1 MFRRFSNAACLL
13 CALGVTGVV
22 AADDAEKVT
31 YKDHVQPLL
40 RQRCGTC
47 HNANDKKGGLAV
59 DSYAT
64 IMAGG
69 SSGTVL
75 EGGAPD
81 ASYLWQLVNHESEPK
96 MPPNADKLPE
106 AELAVIKKW
115 IEGGLLET
123 SGSTAKIKKQMAVAK
138 IEVSTER
145 PAEIA
150 IPQAYLGDSQLV
162 TSRPNAVTAL
172 ATSPW
177 APIAAVSSFKQIAI
191 YNVATL
197 ELLGVLPF
205 PEGQAEILKFSRNGS
220 LLMAGGG
227 RGGASGKV
235 VLFDVKTG
243 ARVAEVGD
251 EYDVVLAADVSPD
264 HSQVALGGPKKMLRV
279 YSVETGELM
288 YETKKHT
295 DWVTAI
301 EFSPDGVLLASG
313 DRANGLVV
321 WEAFTGRPFQDLLG
335 HQAAITDVSWRPD
348 SNVVA
353 SSSEDGTI
361 RLWEMNNGT
370 QIKAWNHSGVAAM
383 DYIRDGR
390 IISTGRDRVVRL
402 WNGDGAQE
410 REFAGMTDLGMEVA
424 FDAESNRVLGGDW
437 SGIVRVWN
445 AADGAAI
452 GQFDTNPPTIALQL
466 EKLTP
471 QLAAA
476 EATAQQAATQLTS
489 LMTERA
495 ARQQAAEAAA
505 AAAAAATQKVEKTTA
520 ARAETDKLF
529 ADKSAIKT
537 TADKSFADS
546 QTAQQAAQKV
556 LDEKTVALKAAE
568 EVLRTAQAAVAAATK
583 EQEAAAAVVATATA
597 NAQAAT
603 ATAAAAQ
610 TAAETVVAAEKAAM
624 DEAAQLKSAADTAAA
639 AAQPTPEQDQALAAA
654 QTAATT
660 TQQQLDALRATI
672 TRLQSAAS
680 AKTQATVTMQQPAAQ

>member
-1 MFRRFSNAACLL
+1 LL
-13 CALGVTGVV
+13 WIASAV
-22 AADDAEKVT
+22 ADDTGKVT
-31 YKDHVQPLL
+31 YNDHVQPIL
-40 RQRCGTC
+40 RQRCGSC
-47 HNANDKKGGLAV
+47 HNANDKKGGLAL
-59 DSYAT
+59 DGYAT
-64 IMAGG
+64 LMAGG
-69 SSGTVL
+69 SSGTVV

-123 SGSTAKIKKQMAVAK
+123 SGSTAKIKKSMAVAK

-145 PAEIA
+145 PADIA
-150 IPQAYLGDSQLV
+150 MPQVYLGDSQLV

-177 APIAAVSSFKQIAI
+177 ASIAAVSSFRQIAI
-191 YNVATL
+191 YNTATL

-205 PEGQAEILKFSRNGS
+205 PEGQAEILKFSRNGA

-335 HQAAITDVSWRPD
+335 HQAAITDVSWRAD
-348 SNVVA
+348 SNLVA

-361 RLWEMNNGT
+361 RLWEMNNGS
-370 QIKAWNHSGVAAM
+370 QVKSWSAHGGVAAM
-383 DYIRDGR
+383 DYTRDGR
-390 IISTGRDRVVRL
+390 FVSTGRDRVVRL
-402 WNGDGAQE
+402 WNADGAQE

-424 FDAESNRVLGGDW
+424 FDAETGRVLGGDW
-437 SGIVRVWN
+437 SGVVRVWN
-445 AADGAAI
+445 AADGAAV
-452 GQFDTNPPTIALQL
+452 GQFDTNPPTIALQI

-471 QLAAA
+471 QLTAA
-476 EATAQQAATQLTS
+476 EVAAQQAAAQLTS
-489 LMTERA
+489 LTTDRT

-505 AAAAAATQKVEKTTA
+505 TAAAAAAQKVEKTTA

-529 ADKSAIKT
+529 ADKSAIKA
-537 TADKSFADS
+537 TADKSLADS
-546 QTAQQAAQKV
+546 QTAQQAAQTV
-556 LDEKTVALKAAE
+556 LDEKTAALKAAE
-568 EVLRTAQAAVAAATK
+568 EVLRAAQAAVAAATK
-583 EQEAAAAVVATATA
+583 EQEAAAAVVATASA
-597 NAQAAT
+597 NAQSASAV
-603 ATAAAAQ
+603 AAAAQ
-610 TAAETVVAAEKAAM
+610 TAAETVLAAEKAAAE
-624 DEAAQLKSAADTAAA
+624 EAAQLKTAADTAAA
-639 AAQPTPEQDQALAAA
+639 AAKPTPEQDQALAAA
-654 QTAATT
+654 QTAAAAA
-660 TQQQLDALRATI
+660 QQQLDAVRATI

-680 AKTQATVTMQQPAAQ
+680 AQAQATVTMQQPPAQ

>member
-1 MFRRFSNAACLL
+1 MTAFAACS
-13 CALGVTGVV
+13 AVR
-22 AADDAEKVT
+22 ADDAEKVT
-31 YKDHVQPLL
+31 YKDHVLPIF
-40 RQRCGTC
+40 RQRCGSC

-69 SSGTVL
+69 SSGAVL

-96 MPPNADKLPE
+96 MPPNSDKLPE
-106 AELAVIKKW
+106 PELAVIKKW

-123 SGSTAKIKKQMAVAK
+123 SGSTAKIKKSMAVAK

-145 PAEIA
+145 PADIA
-150 IPQAYLGDSQLV
+150 MPQAYLGDSQLV

-191 YNVATL
+191 YNTATL

-251 EYDVVLAADVSPD
+251 EYDVVLAADISPD

-279 YSVETGELM
+279 YAVETGELM
-288 YETKKHT
+288 YENKKHT
-295 DWVTAI
+295 DWVTSI

-335 HQAAITDVSWRPD
+335 HQAAVTDVSWRPD
-348 SNVVA
+348 SNLLA
-353 SSSEDGTI
+353 SASEDGTI

-370 QIKAWNHSGVAAM
+370 QVKTWNANGGVAAM
-383 DYIRDGR
+383 DYTRDGR
-390 IISTGRDRVVRL
+390 FVSTGRDRVVRL
-402 WNGDGAQE
+402 WNAEGAQE

-424 FDAESNRVLGGDW
+424 YDAETNRVLGGDW

-445 AADGAAI
+445 AADGAAV

-471 QLAAA
+471 QLATVEAA
-476 EATAQQAATQLTS
+476 AQQAAAQVAALT
-489 LMTERA
+489 TERTT
-495 ARQQAAEAAA
+495 RQQAAEAAA
-505 AAAAAATQKVEKTTA
+505 AAAAAAAQKAEKTTA
-520 ARAETDKLF
+520 ARVETDKLF
-529 ADKSAIKT
+529 ADKSAIKA
-537 TADKSFADS
+537 TADQSLADS
-546 QTAQQAAQKV
+546 QTAQQAALKV
-556 LDEKTVALKAAE
+556 LEEKSAALKAAE
-568 EVLRTAQAAVAAATK
+568 EVLRAAQAAVAAATK

-610 TAAETVVAAEKAAM
+610 TAAETVVAAEKAAA
-624 DEAAQLKSAADTAAA
+624 DESAQLKAAAESAAA
-639 AAQPTPEQDQALAAA
+639 AAVPTPEQDQALAAA
-654 QTAATT
+654 QAAAAS
-660 TQQQLDALRATI
+660 TQQQLDVLRATI

-680 AKTQATVTMQQPAAQ
+680 QAQATVTMQQPAAP

>member
-1 MFRRFSNAACLL
+1 MVRRFATAACLL
-13 CALGVTGVV
+13 SVLGVVGTV
-22 AADDAEKVT
+22 AADDAAKVT
-31 YKDHVQPLL
+31 YQDHVQPIF
-40 RQRCGTC
+40 RQRCGSC
-47 HNANDKKGGLAV
+47 HNANDKKGGLAI
-59 DSYAT
+59 DSYALL
-64 IMAGG
+64 MAGG
-69 SSGTVL
+69 SSGTVV

-145 PAEIA
+145 PADIA
-150 IPQAYLGDSQLV
+150 MPQAYLGDSQLV

-177 APIAAVSSFKQIAI
+177 ASLAAISSFRQIAV
-191 YNVATL
+191 YNTATL

-205 PEGQAEILKFSRNGS
+205 PEGQAEILKFSRNGA
-220 LLMAGGG
+220 LLLAGGG
-227 RGGASGKV
+227 RGGASGRV

-251 EYDVVLAADVSPD
+251 EYDSVLAADVSPD

-288 YETKKHT
+288 YENKKHT

-321 WEAFTGRPFQDLLG
+321 WEAFTGRPFHDLLG
-335 HQAAITDVSWRPD
+335 HQAAVSDVSWRPD

-370 QIKAWNHSGVAAM
+370 QIKTWNAHGGVAAM
-383 DYIRDGR
+383 DYTRDGR
-390 IISTGRDRVVRL
+390 FVSTGRDRIVRL

-424 FDAESNRVLGGDW
+424 FDAETNRVLGGDW
-437 SGIVRVWN
+437 SGIVRIWN
-445 AADGAAI
+445 AADGVEV
-452 GQFDTNPPTIALQL
+452 GQFDTNPPTIALQI

-471 QLAAA
+471 QLATA
-476 EATAQQAATQLTS
+476 ETAAQQAVAQVTALTD
-489 LMTERA
+489 ERA
-495 ARQQAAEAAA
+495 TRQQAAA
-505 AAAAAATQKVEKTTA
+505 AAAAAAVEAASKVEKATA

-529 ADKSAIKT
+529 ADKAALKA
-537 TADKSFADS
+537 TADKSLADTQAVQLS
-546 QTAQQAAQKV
+546 VQQV
-556 LDEKTVALKAAE
+556 LDEKNASLKAAQE
-568 EVLRTAQAAVAAATK
+568 ALAAAQAAFDAASKEQETAAAAVAAAD
-583 EQEAAAAVVATATA
+583 A
-597 NAQAAT
+597 NAKSAG

-610 TAAETVVAAEKAAM
+610 TAAETVVAAEKSAA
-624 DEAAQLKSAADTAAA
+624 ETAAQLKAAADAAAA

-654 QTAATT
+654 QTAAAAA
-660 TQQQLDALRATI
+660 QQQLESLRAVI
-672 TRLQSAAS
+672 MRLQTAAS
-680 AKTQATVTMQQPAAQ
+680 APAQSTVTMQQP